1 MNTNLEVLF
10 NCLYFQVIQYLI
22 SDPDLDPV
30 YLIDEK
36 NWRQFSDEM
45 ELRRLCML
53 ELEKNPTAVRFHW
66 INHRLKY
73 QVSEWLNCSLNWKH
87 FFIQTVICSAFYPI
101 HINWAPGQILKIFL
115 LPLYFTAFQGQGH
128 SRRSNVLCTTPHPCT
143 GSEPTWRS
151 YLQQLYPSVVFLNPP
166 SENVTNV
173 LPNKNCHNMS
183 QWFYKGNLTVYET
196 YQTGFKIEGLGPIP

>member
-1 MNTNLEVLF
+1 MMNTNLEVLF

-22 SDPDLDPV
+22 SDPDHDPV

-73 QVSEWLNCSLNWKH
+73 QVSE
-87 FFIQTVICSAFYPI
+87 
-101 HINWAPGQILKIFL
+101 
-115 LPLYFTAFQGQGH
+115 
-128 SRRSNVLCTTPHPCT
+128 
-143 GSEPTWRS
+143 
-151 YLQQLYPSVVFLNPP
+151 
-166 SENVTNV
+166 
-173 LPNKNCHNMS
+173 
-183 QWFYKGNLTVYET
+183 
-196 YQTGFKIEGLGPIP
+196 

>member
-22 SDPDLDPV
+22 SDPDHDPV

-73 QVSEWLNCSLNWKH
+73 QVSEWLNCSLNWKY

-101 HINWAPGQILKIFL
+101 HINWAPGPILKIFL
-115 LPLYFTAFQGQGH
+115 LPLYFTAFQGQVKCIMYNTSPLYRIWTH
-128 SRRSNVLCTTPHPCT
+128 MEIISAAAVSLCSLPK
-143 GSEPTWRS
+143 PTIR
-151 YLQQLYPSVVFLNPP
+151 
-166 SENVTNV
+166 EC
-173 LPNKNCHNMS
+173 NKCS
-183 QWFYKGNLTVYET
+183 AK
-196 YQTGFKIEGLGPIP
+196 